1 VRLWLLLHLLGFTM
15 WLGASIGVMVAG
27 IAARVESRQGLA
39 AVMRAQAAVQ
49 RLIIGPG
56 ALLTVLSGL
65 MLTLNASSRFGD
77 PMTAGPWLMVMQVA
91 GLVAGL
97 LTLFVVIPT
106 GARVARLDP
115 EVHAAAFDHLRKRLR
130 VAASI
135 SGVLGILALVAG
147 ALM

>member
-15 WLGASIGVMVAG
+15 WLGASLGSMFAG
-27 IAARVESRQGLA
+27 MAAKVESRQGLA
-39 AVMRAQAAVQ
+39 AVLRAQAAVQ

-65 MLTLNASSRFGD
+65 MLTLNASSRFGE
-77 PMTAGPWLMVMQVA
+77 PMAAGPWLLVMQVA

-115 EVHAAAFDHLRKRLR
+115 EVHAAAFDHLRKRVR
-130 VAASI
+130 TAASI
-135 SGVLGILALVAG
+135 SGALGLIALVAG

>member
-1 VRLWLLLHLLGFTM
+1 
-15 WLGASIGVMVAG
+15 
-27 IAARVESRQGLA
+27 
-39 AVMRAQAAVQ
+39 MRSQAAVQ

>member
-15 WLGASIGVMVAG
+15 WLGASFGSMFAG
-27 IAARVESRQGLA
+27 MAAKAESRQGLA
-39 AVMRAQAAVQ
+39 AVVRAQAAVQ

-56 ALLTVLSGL
+56 ALITVLSGL

-77 PMTAGPWLMVMQVA
+77 PQAVGPWLLVMQVA
-91 GLVAGL
+91 GLAAGL

-115 EVHAAAFDHLRKRLR
+115 EVHAAAFDYLRKRLR
-130 VAASI
+130 IAASV
-135 SGVLGILALVAG
+135 SGGLGLLALLAG

>member
-1 VRLWLLLHLLGFTM
+1 VRLWLLLHFLGFTM
-15 WLGASIGVMVAG
+15 WLGASIAVMCAS
-27 IAARVESRQGLA
+27 IAAKVESRQGLA
-39 AVMRAQAAVQ
+39 AVVRAQAAVQ

-77 PMTAGPWLMVMQVA
+77 PLTVGPWLMVMQVA
-91 GLVAGL
+91 GVAAGL

-130 VAASI
+130 VVASI
-135 SGVLGILALVAG
+135 SGVLGLLALVAG
-147 ALM
+147 AFL